1 MSPTA
6 MEGGQASADG
16 TAPGRLK
23 VLFFLPSIDHYRV
36 FESLLV
42 ALLTAGHQ
50 VLLALDGDK
59 GRTPADQAHP
69 LDALRE
75 QHQGF
80 AYRELGPRKGLWLI
94 PAAALR
100 RRLDYLRYLDSEDA
114 GRTEYP
120 GPPPSW
126 GMKAL
131 LFLPPFRGAWGRR
144 LLAGLFRRL
153 EAAMPISPSVRSF
166 VSEEAPNVVVVSPLV
181 EFGSAQGDY
190 VRAAEAAGIPSVVII
205 DGEIDLAAK
214 GGIRDVATVTI
225 VGAEAQADASVHLHH
240 LPRERIEVVGAESF
254 NGRHAAGVPGTLDAI
269 ERAAAARV
277 DRRRE
282 GRILRPILWLLTP
295 LLAILLPI
303 MRPIATA
310 KAVRRLPARMRKRS
324 KARQRERDKA
334 AGRDKLEQ
342 SRPDHKAET
351 AAAKQERRAQA
362 EAARKK
368 KLARAQAKDQAGP
381 KAEGDGKAPPRQS
394 GASDEATGTEP
405 SERETARG

>member
-6 MEGGQASADG
+6 MEGGQAGADG
-16 TAPGRLK
+16 TVPGRLK
-23 VLFFLPSIDHYRV
+23 LLLFLPSIEYYRIL
-36 FESLLV
+36 ESLLV

-59 GRTPADQAHP
+59 GRAPADQAHP

-80 AYRELGPRKGLWLI
+80 AYRTLGPRKGLWLI

-100 RRLDYLRYLDSEDA
+100 RRLDYLRYLDSEDP

-126 GMKAL
+126 GIKAL
-131 LFLPPFRGAWGRR
+131 LFLPPFRWAWGRR

-190 VRAAEAAGIPSVVII
+190 IRTAEAAGIPSAVVI

-214 GGIRDVATVTI
+214 GGIRDLATVTI
-225 VGAEAQADASVHLHH
+225 FGKKAQADAAVQLHH
-240 LPRERIEVVGAESF
+240 LPRERLEVVGAESS
-254 NGRHAAGVPGTLDAI
+254 NGRHAAGVPGALDAI
-269 ERAAAARV
+269 ERAAAAQV

-303 MRPIATA
+303 MRPIQTA
-310 KAVRRLPARMRKRS
+310 KAVRRLPARMSKRS
-324 KARQRERDKA
+324 KARQRERDEA
-334 AGRDKLEQ
+334 AGRGKLN
-342 SRPDHKAET
+342 RAAET
-351 AAAKQERRAQA
+351 KEQKRAAKQERRAQA
-362 EAARKK
+362 EAARKQ
-368 KLARAQAKDQAGP
+368 KLARAQAKDRAGP
-381 KAEGDGKAPPRQS
+381 EAGGGGEAPPKQAP
-394 GASDEATGTEP
+394 ASDEATDSEP
-405 SERETARG
+405 SERQTTRG